1 MFERSRS
8 LQIYVKPGIK
18 EDDILIGVWE
28 AAKKLDR
35 PQDVFRSMLRA
46 GLMAMLESGELPES
60 IIDECDLD
68 IILEKR
74 MRRKNR
80 KGGQE
85 QPSHVAAN
93 PYQAPLPIPAPWPHA
108 APAMHPAPVYAPMPA
123 QPHQAHEMP
132 VYAPSAP
139 RREEAPAPV
148 PAQPRVEQPA
158 PSPAPAAV
166 KPKETAD
173 ENKPKAPQGAGSK
186 VNRMKDLM

>member
-80 KGGQE
+80 KSGQE
-85 QPSHVAAN
+85 HPSHIAAN
-93 PYQAPLPIPAPWPHA
+93 PYQAPLPIPTPWPQT
-108 APAMHPAPVYAPMPA
+108 APVMHPAPIYAPMAA

-132 VYAPSAP
+132 VHAPFAT
-139 RREEAPAPV
+139 RRDEAPAPV
-148 PAQPRVEQPA
+148 PSQPRAEHPA
-158 PSPAPAAV
+158 PSPVPAAE
-166 KPKETAD
+166 KAKQTAD
-173 ENKPKAPQGAGSK
+173 ENKAKAPQGASSK

>member
-18 EDDILIGVWE
+18 EDDVLIGVWE

-60 IIDECDLD
+60 IIDECHLD

-74 MRRKNR
+74 LRRKNR

-85 QPSHVAAN
+85 QPPAAVY
-93 PYQAPLPIPAPWPHA
+93 PHQVTVPTHWPQV
-108 APAMHPAPVYAPMPA
+108 APAMHPAPVYAPIPP

-139 RREEAPAPV
+139 QREATPPAAPS
-148 PAQPRVEQPA
+148 PARVEQAA
-158 PSPAPAAV
+158 PSPAPEAV
-166 KPKETAD
+166 KPIEAAD
-173 ENKPKAPQGAGSK
+173 ENKPKPAKGNVSGT
-186 VNRMKDLM
+186 NRLKNLM